1 MLLDRLGPANDALV
15 GDLLERFSANPS
27 TLWFWRQVATAIA
40 VRVMSDIHHHP
51 FQTMRAVL
59 AGWVALWA
67 FYTGLGDDIN
77 RFASGWMLDR
87 LVLLRWDALA
97 EGSDTFVMLFAT
109 RLYAWPV
116 SIIGF
121 VLSGWLVAMVNRRSA
136 ASGLAVFAATL
147 LLVSIFA
154 SDIIRSGVISHD
166 WRHLFALHLTIG
178 RPSVVLILA
187 LVLAGGL
194 CGTTRAPST
203 RVTTSS

>member
-1 MLLDRLGPANDALV
+1 MSPRRPPRVAATLLDRLGPADDALI
-15 GDLLERFSANPS
+15 GDLLETFTANPS
-27 TLWFWRQVATAIA
+27 ALWFWRQVAIAVA
-40 VRVMSDIHHHP
+40 VRVLSDIRHHP

-59 AGWVALWA
+59 AGWVALWV
-67 FYTGLGDDIN
+67 FYAALGDDIN
-77 RFASGWMLDR
+77 RFASGWLLDR

-121 VLSGWLVAMVNRRSA
+121 VLSGWLVAMVNRRAA

-147 LLVSIFA
+147 LLVSMSA
-154 SDIIRSGVISHD
+154 SDIIRSGLISAE

-178 RPSVVLILA
+178 RPSVF
-187 LVLAGGL
+187 LVWRS
-194 CGTTRAPST
+194 C
-203 RVTTSS
+203 